1 MTTHIVLWRG
11 VPLTSLARATSIFAL
26 VLGWLV
32 LLGWQLDLP
41 ILRSTLPGRVAMNPM
56 TALTFMLAAGSL
68 WLQVEP
74 FADRRKLWWAGR
86 AAASLVLLVGLIT
99 LVGYVVGQNL
109 GLDQL
114 LFQGRLEGNRIA
126 PNTGLSFLLLGAA
139 LLLLDW
145 EIRPGLWPGQ
155 FILLIP
161 ATIALTSLLGYVYGV
176 GALYGLA
183 SYIPMALP
191 TAVTFLV
198 LSLGVLLARPARG
211 LTAVVSADGPGG
223 VLARRLLPAAIL
235 VPAFLGWLGLVSERR
250 GLLPT
255 ELGLAMMVVL
265 TMLLFAALI
274 WATSR
279 SLNRA
284 DLARQAGERRVA
296 TQYATTYV
304 LAHAGTLSEALPQI
318 LEAIGESLD
327 WSLAVLWNVDAEQKV
342 LRCAE
347 TWMAPAR
354 RGQALA
360 DQSRGMTFPSG
371 VGLPGRIWS
380 SERPAWI
387 VDVQRDPN
395 FPRARARPRMASTA
409 RSASPSWDPADSWV
423 SWSFSA
429 RRTATLTTLCS
440 RCSTPSGARSASSSN
455 GRWPRS
461 NWSVPSG
468 RRRLP
473 PKPNPNSS
481 PT

>member
-11 VPLTSLARATSIFAL
+11 LPLTSLARATSIFAL

-86 AAASLVLLVGLIT
+86 VAASLVLLVGLIT

-114 LFQGRLEGNRIA
+114 LFQSRLEGNRIA
-126 PNTGLSFLLLGAA
+126 PNTGLSLLLLGAA

-145 EIRPGLWPGQ
+145 EIRPQLWPVQ

-176 GALYGLA
+176 GALYGVA

-211 LTAVVSADGPGG
+211 LTAVVTADDPGG

-235 VPAFLGWLGLVSERR
+235 VPAFLGWLGLVSEHR

-265 TMLLFAALI
+265 TMLMMVF
-274 WATSR
+274 WAT
-279 SLNRA
+279 NGA
-284 DLARQAGERRVA
+284 EKTANN
-296 TQYATTYV
+296 
-304 LAHAGTLSEALPQI
+304 
-318 LEAIGESLD
+318 AII
-327 WSLAVLWNVDAEQKV
+327 
-342 LRCAE
+342 
-347 TWMAPAR
+347 
-354 RGQALA
+354 
-360 DQSRGMTFPSG
+360 SG
-371 VGLPGRIWS
+371 S
-380 SERPAWI
+380 
-387 VDVQRDPN
+387 
-395 FPRARARPRMASTA
+395 
-409 RSASPSWDPADSWV
+409 
-423 SWSFSA
+423 
-429 RRTATLTTLCS
+429 
-440 RCSTPSGARSASSSN
+440 
-455 GRWPRS
+455 
-461 NWSVPSG
+461 
-468 RRRLP
+468 
-473 PKPNPNSS
+473 
-481 PT
+481 